1 VSKARARSPAPR
13 AVTHVWPVEV
23 DVAVEHDVPELLPA
37 ARSPIVHVRR
47 PVSQQPRLQH
57 HERAQ
62 QFKRR
67 RQSQPITNAR
77 TSCALPVLSRRFKKK
92 KKTRGRE
99 REELTLTNAKSMD
112 GSSTCSGSGAPL
124 LLPRRAQRA
133 ALLLGAAAA
142 AVERSERRRR
152 HAEDTG
158 EVHGCSHPP
167 PWRYASASAVVLGCV
182 TSDDARAVVCA
193 MILFRLE
200 LSSYPGDELALVDG
214 EDLLEC

>member
-1 VSKARARSPAPR
+1 MSKARARSPAPR
-13 AVTHVWPVEV
+13 AVTHVGPVEV

-37 ARSPIVHVRR
+37 ARRPIVHVRG
-47 PVSQQPRLQH
+47 PVRQQPRLQH
-57 HERAQ
+57 HERAH

-77 TSCALPVLSRRFKKK
+77 TSCALPALSRRFKKK
-92 KKTRGRE
+92 KNKGARARGTHADE
-99 REELTLTNAKSMD
+99 REVD
-112 GSSTCSGSGAPL
+112 GRLLHLLRLRRAHLDGAGDAEATPL

-167 PWRYASASAVVLGCV
+167 PWRYESASAVVLGCV
-182 TSDDARAVVCA
+182 TTRAH
-193 MILFRLE
+193 
-200 LSSYPGDELALVDG
+200 ALPCVAVSV
-214 EDLLEC
+214 